1 MLNRDLN
8 FILSS
13 FTSKKYAK
21 GDLLIREGQV
31 CNYIYYFTEG
41 LAKLRSINGDREFI
55 MRFISENTFATVI
68 DSFTE
73 QKPSHFEIIALEKCE
88 VLLLHRDDFEALCK
102 SHPAIETFFRKFL
115 QIVAANMLKRIS
127 ESLEN
132 DAKHR
137 YEIFLQHNHSII
149 QRISLGDVANY
160 LGITQV
166 TLSRIRANP

>member
-1 MLNRDLN
+1 MPNPDLN

-13 FTSKKYAK
+13 FTPKKYAK
-21 GDLLIREGQV
+21 GDLLVREGQV

-41 LAKLRSINGDREFI
+41 LAKMYSTNGDREFI
-55 MRFISENTFATVI
+55 MRFIPENSFATVI

-73 QKPSHFEIIALEKCE
+73 QKPSCFEIIALEKCE
-88 VLLLHRDDFEALCK
+88 VLILHRDQFEALCK
-102 SHPAIETFFRKFL
+102 SHPMAETFFRKFL
-115 QIVAANMLKRIS
+115 QIVASNMLKRIS
-127 ESLEN
+127 ESLVN

-137 YEIFLQHNHSII
+137 YEIFLQNNHAII

-166 TLSRIRANP
+166 TLSRIRAKP